1 MALST
6 PMFAFVVGEVA
17 PEFYGRTDLSKYPLG
32 MALVENFIVD
42 YKGGLLN
49 RAGTELIAALP
60 VQPHRFV
67 RFRSVGDD
75 YDLFFTNNKMR
86 VLRNGGFILTG
97 GVSSGTST
105 GVIPE
110 ANSFVGGE
118 LFFVNA
124 PDMSGYYIVTAQTA
138 LTYELRTVFGDL
150 FIGTGTWQR
159 VFEYATPFTDTDL
172 VQMSFTQDENR
183 IVCTSQTLAQR
194 ALGYVADDNW
204 TMVLMGKDLPAA
216 PLSLVTTP
224 SGAGAASYAYA
235 VTVVVAGVEST
246 SSAQS
251 IESNAINFN
260 AVTGDVSISWA
271 AVSGADYYN
280 IYRSLVFPTS
290 PYPTGAQLGYI
301 GRTTGLAYSDGNVT
315 PDFTKSPPK
324 QTDYFSDGN
333 NPAAYARFQQRGI
346 YAGLAK
352 EPLTVVGSGA
362 LSREQFYLNTPG
374 DAGDSFKYTL
384 DSESVRPIKSMLPLR
399 YGLLLFTDDQIVQ
412 LRGANNST
420 ALTALSAVAEPQS
433 YVTVAD
439 LRPIAINLDVLF
451 MTALFSE
458 LNAMVYTEYTNS
470 FKTEDIAVLSSHL
483 FGVDHKI
490 VTWDWAPEPHKI
502 LHFVREDGQRISL
515 TYERNQQVFGFAR
528 HRTKGKYLD
537 LNVIRESNY
546 NVVYCSVARHV
557 RGQHVMMIERE
568 KPRQHE
574 GYNRMWFVDCGLE
587 RPMFAGTGVGYLRC
601 ITAGTQTTTGKW
613 EFTPDAGT
621 TFAAVGVRLYIN
633 NGLFSITSY
642 SSGVIQLNE
651 LDAPAIDEYFD
662 ENLLRV
668 DAADWSYNT
677 VTTGLGGLWHLE
689 GQRVSAQCDGEAYKD
704 LLVTDGR
711 IEWLNPAARVVVGMP
726 YRSRAR
732 TLPLTSQQYQLAGKA
747 IALRDITVRQRLTR
761 GLAVG
766 HSFGAMT
773 EIPAARFEPW
783 GNPFKP
789 YNELSAGSLFG
800 GAGWEFDPAI
810 CLEQTYPLPAGI
822 LGLSFDL
829 DPSS

>member
-17 PEFYGRTDLSKYPLG
+17 PEFYGRTDLTKYPLG
-32 MALVENFIVD
+32 MAMVENFIVD

-60 VQPHRFV
+60 VQYRRFV
-67 RFRSVGDD
+67 RFRSIGDD
-75 YDLFFTNNKMR
+75 YELFFTNNKMR
-86 VLRNGGFILTG
+86 VIRNGGFILTG
-97 GVSSGTST
+97 AVSSGESF
-105 GVIPE
+105 GVISE
-110 ANSFVGGE
+110 INTFVGGE
-118 LFFVNA
+118 LLFVNSA
-124 PDMSGYYIVTAQTA
+124 GQTGYYIVTNPTGT
-138 LTYELRTVFGDL
+138 TYELKTVFGGT
-150 FIGTGTWQR
+150 FVGTGTWQR
-159 VFEYATPFTDTDL
+159 VFEYATPFTDADL
-172 VQMSFTQDENR
+172 AQMSFRQDESR

-194 ALGYVADDNW
+194 AIEYVADDNW
-204 TMVLMGKDLPAA
+204 TTVLMGKNLPDA
-216 PLSLVTTP
+216 PLSLATTP

-235 VTVVVAGVEST
+235 VTAVVNGVES
-246 SSAQS
+246 SSS
-251 IESNAINFN
+251 IRSVEDNAINFN
-260 AVTGDVSISWA
+260 ATTGNVAISWL
-271 AVSGADYYN
+271 AVTDAEYYN

-290 PYPTGAQLGYI
+290 PFPAGAQLGYI
-301 GRTTGLAYSDGNVT
+301 GRTTGLSYSDGNIT

-324 QTDYFSDGN
+324 QTDYFAGGN
-333 NPAAYARFQQRGI
+333 NPAVYARFQQRGI

-352 EPLTVVGSGA
+352 EPLAVIGSGA

-399 YGLLLFTDDQIVQ
+399 YGLLLFTDDQVVQ

-439 LRPIAINLDVLF
+439 LPPIAINLDVLF

-483 FGVDHKI
+483 FGVDHK
-490 VTWDWAPEPHKI
+490 VVSWDWAPEPHKI
-502 LHFVREDGQRISL
+502 LHFVREDGQRVSL

-537 LNVIRESNY
+537 LNVVRESNY
-546 NVVYCSVARHV
+546 NVVYCAVERYI
-557 RGQHVMMIERE
+557 RGQQVMMIERE
-568 KPRQHE
+568 KPRQHT
-574 GYNRMWFVDCGLE
+574 GYNRTWFVDCGLE
-587 RPMFAGTGVGYLRC
+587 RPMLPGTGDGYLRC
-601 ITAGTQTTTGKW
+601 LTQGTQTTTGKW
-613 EFTPDAGT
+613 EFTPDAGIG
-621 TFAAVGVRLYIN
+621 FAVEDMRLYIN
-633 NGLFSITSY
+633 NGLFKVTTFGA
-642 SSGVIQLNE
+642 GVIQLDE

-662 ENLLRV
+662 ENVLRI
-668 DAADWSYNT
+668 AEASWSYNT
-677 VTTGLGGLWHLE
+677 VTSAIEGLWHLE
-689 GQRVSAQCDGEAYKD
+689 GQTVSVQADGEAYKN
-704 LLVTDGR
+704 LTVADGR
-711 IEWLNPAARVVVGMP
+711 VEFDNPAARVVVGLP
-726 YRSRAR
+726 YRSRAK
-732 TLPLTSQQYQLAGKA
+732 TLPLTSQQYQLAGKV

-761 GLAVG
+761 GLAIG
-766 HSFGAMT
+766 HSFDAMN

-789 YNELSAGSLFG
+789 YDELTSGSLFG

-810 CLEQTYPLPAGI
+810 CIEQSYPLPAGV

-829 DPSS
+829 DPGS